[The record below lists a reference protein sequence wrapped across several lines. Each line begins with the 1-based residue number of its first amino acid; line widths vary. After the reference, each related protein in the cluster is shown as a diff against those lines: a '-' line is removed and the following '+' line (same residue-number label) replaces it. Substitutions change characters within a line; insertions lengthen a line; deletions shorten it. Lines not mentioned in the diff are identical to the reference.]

1 MKVFLTAC
9 LSACLVSLGLS
20 ADLHCINCGAAVQG
34 NDAFCASCGKRL
46 TRPVEV
52 EEEPLPTSC
61 RQIQVA
67 NNGRDKPFSLLE
79 RFAGMG
85 RGLLTAVFSPM
96 CLLRGMDY
104 GGSLVTGGKEVD
116 NLFTAMGAELMM
128 IPGVALGSVGMC
140 ADVIDGVADLI
151 SFGYYGDWLYCPETA
166 HSPTPWFWE
175 RKWDYSDGRIDFPWI
190 TK

>member
-1 MKVFLTAC
+1 MRL
-9 LSACLVSLGLS
+9 LSAIFLIVGLS
-20 ADLHCINCGAAVQG
+20 LSMTASEVGCVNCGAAVQES
-34 NDAFCASCGKRL
+34 DAFCARCGKRL

-52 EEEPLPTSC
+52 EEQFSPTSY
-61 RQIQVA
+61 RQMQVA
-67 NNGRDKPFSLLE
+67 SNGGDKAFSLLE

>member
-1 MKVFLTAC
+1 MRLLIIIVLTAGF
-9 LSACLVSLGLS
+9 SFWGNA
-20 ADLHCINCGAAVQG
+20 ADVRCMNCGAVVQES
-34 NDAFCASCGKRL
+34 DAFCASCGKRQ

-52 EEEPLPTSC
+52 EEQPSATSY
-61 RQIQVA
+61 RQMQVA
-67 NNGRDKPFSLLE
+67 SNGVDKPFSLLE

-128 IPGVALGSVGMC
+128 FPGAALGSVSMC
-140 ADVIDGVADLI
+140 ADVIDGCFDLL
-151 SFGYYGDWLYCPETA
+151 SLGYYGDWLYNPKTE

-175 RKWDYSDGRIDFPWI
+175 RKWDYSDGRFDFPWI

>member
-1 MKVFLTAC
+1 MKAFLTAC
-9 LSACLVSLGLS
+9 LSVILACLGLS
-20 ADLHCINCGAAVQG
+20 ADLNCVNCGAVVQG

-46 TRPVEV
+46 TSPVEV
-52 EEEPLPTSC
+52 EEQLSPTSY
-61 RQIQVA
+61 RQMQAA
-67 NNGRDKPFSLLE
+67 NNGGDKSFSLLD

-85 RGLLTAVFSPM
+85 RGLLTTVFSPM

-128 IPGVALGSVGMC
+128 FPGVALGSVSMC
-140 ADVIDGVADLI
+140 ADVINGSFDLL
-151 SFGYYGDWLYCPETA
+151 SLGYYGDWLYTPETE

-175 RKWDYSDGRIDFPWI
+175 RKWDYSDGRFDFPWI

>member
-175 RKWDYSDGRIDFPWI
+175 RKWDY
-190 TK
+190 